1 MQMAL
6 VRTLKLENTVVEIYD
21 DYIPTNIEKRKENLK
36 KLYDV
41 INDIAKNKPKE
52 ITKNWFLT
60 EKQIEAMKKSG
71 KYNFI

>member
-1 MQMAL
+1 MAL